1 MVEKLAEL
9 LKSEDG
15 LERDRQ
21 REAEGHGGI
30 GGTRK
35 GHDQLS
41 RYLHPIC
48 CRKFKMDP
56 SVADENPS
64 TYLSKSLPVLQ
75 LG

>member
-21 REAEGHGGI
+21 REGHGGI

-48 CRKFKMDP
+48 CRKFK
-56 SVADENPS
+56 NG
-64 TYLSKSLPVLQ
+64 SLL
-75 LG
+75 